1 MAKTTTYKDD
11 RTNFN
16 DCLKPV
22 SLSNLDNEEF
32 YTVYGLY
39 RGIKTYDPHKSN
51 GNNYKKEYISIFN
64 NYYNKIDYR
73 TISFPSMI
81 VFCKVST
88 FKKDNIMYDKE
99 RDSENY
105 NFNYNK
111 TYKDI
116 YDPLFNKSNIFD
128 GKNEEQTYT
137 KTIDDGISIYVYHY
151 YYIYVS
157 DDIIHHNNNNNA
169 NIVHIEYNKKR
180 LDILLKKQES
190 FTKKMLIYFHKYLL
204 DKENDNVLPYVDM
217 SSFFYQECQQH
228 LDKQNITQQEYINKI
243 KWYFEIIDKASLP
256 YLKSCLD
263 LNKSIEIDCL
273 SNTHTKE
280 EIEFKSSVSNRF
292 TSGILQNTNGNHY
305 NNYNSNIIRNT
316 IHNNAALDEIEL
328 DITSYDNRK
337 YLFIYRDIHKQMG
350 HTFGDKNF
358 KFTLSDIIGFKIKN
372 SSSHIKQKIPH
383 FKNDSDRVLM
393 KHYMIIKLKEN
404 INLVENDSY
413 KQDLIYTYD
422 KLDLLQRYLYLVN
435 FLYMLKYYNN
445 SNWFKFDYTLTKI
458 IDTQHNTEIV
468 NIVVDYKLYFH
479 HSLRKYLLF
488 NNDSN
493 EINLTNPGTDYNILV
508 LMKFMFGNY
517 VPSFILSSQIIN
529 NKILSKYYRIS
540 DTYTQFYK
548 PPLSNSYYENN
559 YSLSQQHDNNKQYE
573 DLKLITSEII
583 QDNLIPFNIEE
594 NGINFND
601 KLNQYFIDN
610 KLDNVINITLFN
622 YQKRNIIWMSELENK
637 VDNNQLYIDTKYLQ
651 FLKLN
656 DIIKNKNFSHTRNWE
671 NKQLLTK
678 LFKYNITINGEKCYY
693 LDNKSN
699 VNTQPYHNKK
709 SYLDYNK
716 ISNSVHN
723 DINIIKKNSTQV
735 DKTHHFHLSG
745 GLLCDD
751 VGLGK
756 TLSTITHLVNIKSK
770 DKTKLDN
777 DPESY
782 MLNNLIILPPRLLK
796 QWGFEIEKYV
806 GTDFFNV
813 KIIASITDIKK
824 MYKKNKVTK
833 KVYKKASKKVSKE
846 VSDKVSD
853 KVSKVGS
860 KEVSDKDNKEDIP
873 NKKEEDKPVFE
884 KADIYLISINLFN
897 NNNYNKYI
905 FENHEKALD
914 KYYMNQKEGDNT
926 KFKYDINSYF
936 DIFQIKWNRIIIDE
950 VHENICNIYHK
961 DHNLNL
967 SIAQRKLVKNIMYNI
982 QSNYRWGLSATP
994 FQKDVYNNY
1003 GYITWLSKSIKND
1016 MLDTDVV
1023 TKLYNNNLRN
1033 FNDEELLI
1041 YHIVDYLN
1049 YYLSADECHQFQN
1062 QCISKTRK
1070 IDVEKELNI
1079 PIVTEEIIP
1088 ITLSNIEMN
1097 IYKSAR
1103 SQVNTNYN
1111 YRYTDRLKRLFQ
1123 LCTNICISDE
1133 DVINMGIDVNNP
1145 VSLEELNKAMI
1156 NTFSKKLK
1164 TEEKK
1169 LSDLMKKKTHFKD
1182 YTQLYEKIKSF
1193 TDNLIDKKSHVYN
1206 EIYGWVRS
1214 ETKYIYNSESERNN
1228 WSKFYRHFK
1237 TELMDKIDNCNENT
1251 GNLILIVSDIM
1262 CQQEV
1267 IDLNIKKYFNDSRLI
1282 VLVNIII
1289 NNIVKNS
1296 STSSITIKKDY
1307 ETCQREIVRLGNQVK
1322 LFENNDFMKEKT
1334 QEPCPICWCDFEE
1347 DSKAII
1353 TKCRHVLCIECF
1365 ENLTS
1370 TSRQRSVSCPEC
1382 REPVYKSNV
1391 ITVKVSEINE
1401 SGEDKQKRLAN
1412 VVSENSKGEN
1422 GENKAKI
1429 KPDWEKECISKYGT
1443 KMCVLIKYLKS
1454 IFSEVDDEGNNKG
1467 NRTIIFSQYDNM
1479 LKLIGK
1485 TLAEFNIKNVY
1496 ARGNVHVLN
1505 KNIDSF
1511 KRDDSIRVIMLSSEH
1526 SNSGNNLTEA
1536 SHIIMVDVLNMDKK
1550 QTQEVEKQAIGRAV
1564 RLGQKLP
1571 VKIIRLI
1578 TQDTIESEYYE
1589 KNKYDIV

>member
-1 MAKTTTYKDD
+1 
-11 RTNFN
+11 
-16 DCLKPV
+16 
-22 SLSNLDNEEF
+22 
-32 YTVYGLY
+32 
-39 RGIKTYDPHKSN
+39 
-51 GNNYKKEYISIFN
+51 
-64 NYYNKIDYR
+64 
-73 TISFPSMI
+73 
-81 VFCKVST
+81 
-88 FKKDNIMYDKE
+88 
-99 RDSENY
+99 
-105 NFNYNK
+105 
-111 TYKDI
+111 
-116 YDPLFNKSNIFD
+116 
-128 GKNEEQTYT
+128 
-137 KTIDDGISIYVYHY
+137 
-151 YYIYVS
+151 
-157 DDIIHHNNNNNA
+157 
-169 NIVHIEYNKKR
+169 
-180 LDILLKKQES
+180 
-190 FTKKMLIYFHKYLL
+190 
-204 DKENDNVLPYVDM
+204 
-217 SSFFYQECQQH
+217 
-228 LDKQNITQQEYINKI
+228 
-243 KWYFEIIDKASLP
+243 
-256 YLKSCLD
+256 
-263 LNKSIEIDCL
+263 
-273 SNTHTKE
+273 
-280 EIEFKSSVSNRF
+280 
-292 TSGILQNTNGNHY
+292 
-305 NNYNSNIIRNT
+305 
-316 IHNNAALDEIEL
+316 
-328 DITSYDNRK
+328 
-337 YLFIYRDIHKQMG
+337 
-350 HTFGDKNF
+350 
-358 KFTLSDIIGFKIKN
+358 
-372 SSSHIKQKIPH
+372 
-383 FKNDSDRVLM
+383 
-393 KHYMIIKLKEN
+393 
-404 INLVENDSY
+404 
-413 KQDLIYTYD
+413 
-422 KLDLLQRYLYLVN
+422 
-435 FLYMLKYYNN
+435 
-445 SNWFKFDYTLTKI
+445 
-458 IDTQHNTEIV
+458 
-468 NIVVDYKLYFH
+468 
-479 HSLRKYLLF
+479 
-488 NNDSN
+488 
-493 EINLTNPGTDYNILV
+493 
-508 LMKFMFGNY
+508 
-517 VPSFILSSQIIN
+517 
-529 NKILSKYYRIS
+529 
-540 DTYTQFYK
+540 
-548 PPLSNSYYENN
+548 
-559 YSLSQQHDNNKQYE
+559 
-573 DLKLITSEII
+573 
-583 QDNLIPFNIEE
+583 
-594 NGINFND
+594 
-601 KLNQYFIDN
+601 
-610 KLDNVINITLFN
+610 

-699 VNTQPYHNKK
+699 VNTQPYNNKK

-806 GTDFFNV
+806 GTEFFNV

-824 MYKKNKVTK
+824 MYKKKKVVK
-833 KVYKKASKKVSKE
+833 KVYKKASKKVSKK
-846 VSDKVSD
+846 VSKEVSD

-1156 NTFSKKLK
+1156 N
-1164 TEEKK
+1164 
-1169 LSDLMKKKTHFKD
+1169 
-1182 YTQLYEKIKSF
+1182 
-1193 TDNLIDKKSHVYN
+1193 
-1206 EIYGWVRS
+1206 
-1214 ETKYIYNSESERNN
+1214 
-1228 WSKFYRHFK
+1228 
-1237 TELMDKIDNCNENT
+1237 
-1251 GNLILIVSDIM
+1251 
-1262 CQQEV
+1262 
-1267 IDLNIKKYFNDSRLI
+1267 
-1282 VLVNIII
+1282 
-1289 NNIVKNS
+1289 
-1296 STSSITIKKDY
+1296 
-1307 ETCQREIVRLGNQVK
+1307 
-1322 LFENNDFMKEKT
+1322 
-1334 QEPCPICWCDFEE
+1334 
-1347 DSKAII
+1347 
-1353 TKCRHVLCIECF
+1353 
-1365 ENLTS
+1365 
-1370 TSRQRSVSCPEC
+1370 
-1382 REPVYKSNV
+1382 
-1391 ITVKVSEINE
+1391 
-1401 SGEDKQKRLAN
+1401 
-1412 VVSENSKGEN
+1412 
-1422 GENKAKI
+1422 
-1429 KPDWEKECISKYGT
+1429 
-1443 KMCVLIKYLKS
+1443 
-1454 IFSEVDDEGNNKG
+1454 
-1467 NRTIIFSQYDNM
+1467 
-1479 LKLIGK
+1479 
-1485 TLAEFNIKNVY
+1485 
-1496 ARGNVHVLN
+1496 
-1505 KNIDSF
+1505 
-1511 KRDDSIRVIMLSSEH
+1511 
-1526 SNSGNNLTEA
+1526 
-1536 SHIIMVDVLNMDKK
+1536 
-1550 QTQEVEKQAIGRAV
+1550 
-1564 RLGQKLP
+1564 
-1571 VKIIRLI
+1571 
-1578 TQDTIESEYYE
+1578 
-1589 KNKYDIV
+1589 

>member
-1 MAKTTTYKDD
+1 MAQTTSSNNDKQ
-11 RTNFN
+11 NFY

-32 YTVYGLY
+32 YTVYGLH
-39 RGIKTYDPHKSN
+39 RGIKIYDPYQSD
-51 GNNYKKEYISIFN
+51 GNSYKKEYISIFN
-64 NYYNKIDYR
+64 NYYNRINSR

-111 TYKDI
+111 TYKDK
-116 YDPLFNKSNIFD
+116 YDPLFNKSNKFD
-128 GKNEEQTYT
+128 GKNEEQTFT
-137 KTIDDGISIYVYHY
+137 KTIDDGINIYVYHY

-157 DDIIHHNNNNNA
+157 DDVLHHYNKNS
-169 NIVHIEYNKKR
+169 NIVHIEYNKSR
-180 LDILLKKQES
+180 LDILLQRQES
-190 FTKKMLIYFHKYLL
+190 FTKKMLIYFHKYLI
-204 DKENDNVLPYVDM
+204 DKKNSNVWPYVDM
-217 SSFFYQECQQH
+217 SSFFYQECQQD
-228 LDKQNITQQEYINKI
+228 LNKQNITQQEYINKI
-243 KWYFEIIDKASLP
+243 KWYFDIVDKASAP
-256 YLKSCLD
+256 YLKSSLD
-263 LNKSIEIDCL
+263 INKSTEIDCL

-280 EIEFKSSVSNRF
+280 EIEFKSCVCKHF
-292 TSGILQNTNGNHY
+292 TTGILQNR
-305 NNYNSNIIRNT
+305 NYYYRRNT
-316 IHNNAALDEIEL
+316 TPNNTALDEIEL
-328 DITSYDNRK
+328 DITSNDNTK
-337 YLFIYRDIHKQMG
+337 FLFIYREINKQIG

-358 KFTLSDIIGFKIKN
+358 KFTLSDVIGFNIKN
-372 SSSHIKQKIPH
+372 EASHIKKKIPH
-383 FKNDSDRVLM
+383 FKNDIDRVLM
-393 KHYMIIKLKEN
+393 KHYMIINPKEN
-404 INLVENDSY
+404 IDLDENDSY
-413 KQDLIYTYD
+413 KQDFINNYD
-422 KLDLLQRYLYLVN
+422 KLDLLQQYLYLVN
-435 FLYMLKYYNN
+435 FLYMLKNYNN
-445 SNWFKFDYTLTKI
+445 SNWFKFDYTLTKR
-458 IDTQHNTEIV
+458 IDIEKNTEIF

-488 NNDSN
+488 NNNTN
-493 EINLTNPGTDYNILV
+493 EINLTNPGTDFNILV
-508 LMKFMFGNY
+508 LMKFLFGTY
-517 VPSFILSSQIIN
+517 MPSFKLSSQIRN
-529 NKILSKYYRIS
+529 NKILSKYYKTP
-540 DTYTQFYK
+540 DKYTQFYK

-559 YSLSQQHDNNKQYE
+559 YTFSQQHNNNNQYE
-573 DLKLITSEII
+573 DLKIITSEMI
-583 QDNLIPFNIEE
+583 QDKLIPFNIEE

-610 KLDNVINITLFN
+610 KLDNVVNIPLFN

-637 VDNNQLYIDTKYLQ
+637 VDSNQLYIDTKYLQ
-651 FLKLN
+651 YVKLN
-656 DIIKNKNFSHTRNWE
+656 DIIKNKDCSDNLNWE
-671 NKQLLTK
+671 IKQLLTK
-678 LFKYNITINGEKCYY
+678 LFKYNININSEKCYY

-699 VNTQPYHNKK
+699 VSNVHYYNNSK

-716 ISNSVHN
+716 ISNSIHN
-723 DINIIKKNSTQV
+723 DINIIKKNSAQV

-777 DPESY
+777 NPESY

-796 QWGFEIEKYV
+796 QWAFEIEKYV
-806 GTDFFNV
+806 GTEFFNV

-824 MYKKNKVTK
+824 MYKKNKVAKTGGK
-833 KVYKKASKKVSKE
+833 KVRKKDSNKDSNKDSKE
-846 VSDKVSD
+846 
-853 KVSKVGS
+853 
-860 KEVSDKDNKEDIP
+860 DNKEDSKTT
-873 NKKEEDKPVFE
+873 KKEEDKPVFE

-914 KYYMNQKEGDNT
+914 KFYMNQTEGDNT

-936 DIFQIKWNRIIIDE
+936 DIYQIKWNRIIIDE
-950 VHENICNIYHK
+950 VHENICNIYYK
-961 DHNLNL
+961 DHNINL
-967 SIAQRKLVKNIMYNI
+967 SIAQRKLVKNIMYNL

-1023 TKLYNNNLRN
+1023 TKLYNNNLKK

-1041 YHIVDYLN
+1041 YHMVDYLS
-1049 YYLSADECHQFQN
+1049 YYLSTNECHQFQN

-1070 IDVEKELNI
+1070 IDVEKDLDI

-1097 IYKSAR
+1097 IYKSAK
-1103 SQVNTNYN
+1103 SQVNLNYH
-1111 YRYTDRLKRLFQ
+1111 YRYADRLKRLFQ
-1123 LCTNICISDE
+1123 LCTNICISEE

-1156 NTFSKKLK
+1156 NTFSKQLK

-1169 LSDLMKKKTHFKD
+1169 LADLMKKKENFKD
-1182 YTQLYEKIKSF
+1182 YTQLYEKLKSF
-1193 TDNLIDKKSHVYN
+1193 TDNLVDKNSSVYN
-1206 EIYGWVRS
+1206 EIYGWVRDES
-1214 ETKYIYNSESERNN
+1214 RHRYYSESERNN

-1237 TELMDKIDNCNENT
+1237 TELMDNIDTCNENPS
-1251 GNLILIVSDIM
+1251 NLFLIVSDIM

-1267 IDLNIKKYFNDSRLI
+1267 IDLNVKEYFDDSRLI

-1289 NNIVKNS
+1289 DNIIKNS
-1296 STSSITIKKDY
+1296 GTSSNTIKKDI

-1347 DSKAII
+1347 DSKVII

-1370 TSRQRSVSCPEC
+1370 TSRQRYVSCPEC

-1401 SGEDKQKRLAN
+1401 SEEDKQKRLAK
-1412 VVSENSKGEN
+1412 ENAEKCKVDHGANNE
-1422 GENKAKI
+1422 KI
-1429 KPDWEKECISKYGT
+1429 TPDWEKECISKYGT
-1443 KMCVLIKYLKS
+1443 KMSVLIKYLKN
-1454 IFSEVDDEGNNKG
+1454 IFSEVDEEGNNKG

-1505 KNIDSF
+1505 KNIDAF

-1526 SNSGNNLTEA
+1526 SNSGSNLTEA

-1564 RLGQKLP
+1564 RLGQKKP
-1571 VKIIRLI
+1571 VKVVRLI
-1578 TQDTIESEYYE
+1578 TQDTIESEYYK
-1589 KNKYDIV
+1589 KNKYDITQKK